1 MRFNTPEVE
10 VKAKAGS
17 NVSVEL
23 IEKRLAVLASLSHE
37 DSRAEVR
44 FLRKALK
51 KIKR

>member
-23 IEKRLAVLASLSHE
+23 IEKRLAALASLPHSQTRE
-37 DSRAEVR
+37 EVR
-44 FLRKALK
+44 FLKKALK
-51 KIKR
+51 KIKM